1 MISRN
6 LIFYLLYSVKMS
18 VFYVQ
23 FYLIPYFSLLFI
35 SLFFFI
41 FYLLLLQVRLSFAYF
56 PEFSLSSKVDSYDV
70 KVGGLVTE
78 CCRQFQAFILSI
90 YPIPLK
96 SRRLKPPG
104 SQFFSRLPA
113 LNENPVFYP
122 MHKYI
127 MHTQKSEN
135 WRIALISIICHIQLQ
150 IYMLLL
156 NVIYKVIRCWCIII
170 LAGMTALGNRSGYM
184 FC

>member
-1 MISRN
+1 MNILCAFVLHTDEMISRN
-6 LIFYLLYSVKMS
+6 LIFYMLYSVKMS

-35 SLFFFI
+35 SLFFI

-56 PEFSLSSKVDSYDV
+56 PKFSLSSKVDSYDV

-78 CCRQFQAFILSI
+78 CCRQFQAVILSI
-90 YPIPLK
+90 YPIPPK

-113 LNENPVFYP
+113 LNENPVF
-122 MHKYI
+122 
-127 MHTQKSEN
+127 
-135 WRIALISIICHIQLQ
+135 
-150 IYMLLL
+150 
-156 NVIYKVIRCWCIII
+156 
-170 LAGMTALGNRSGYM
+170 
-184 FC
+184 